1 MFHQIITKHCLVVQ
15 ILYDAN
21 DKVVGIATNDM
32 GIAKDGS
39 KKETFQRGVELKG
52 QFEIEKI
59 ALSEKKMVAWDS

>member
-52 QFEIEKI
+52 
-59 ALSEKKMVAWDS
+59 